1 MKTVSWKIKDGR
13 LATVEISIDKN
24 LREIEFDGKVVET
37 VEGRM
42 STWSIKCS
50 ATVEGMGELNALCK
64 PVEDGVAPGSGK
76 LGKLGF
82 SAEIR
87 EQIDQAVAE
96 VEASEEW
103 QRKVASERA
112 NDAADREYAADL
124 ARIEKAMAH

>member
-64 PVEDGVAPGSGK
+64 PVEGGVAPGSGK

-87 EQIDQAVAE
+87 EQIEQAVAE
-96 VEASEEW
+96 VEASEDW

-124 ARIEKAMAH
+124 ARIENAMAH

>member
-13 LATVEISIDKN
+13 TATVTISIDKN
-24 LREIEFDGKVVET
+24 LREIEFGGKVVEV

-42 STWSIKCS
+42 STWSINYS
-50 ATVEGMGELNALCK
+50 ATVEGMGELNALGN
-64 PVEDGVAPGSGK
+64 PVEDAPAPFAGK

-87 EQIDQAVAE
+87 EQIEAAVAE
-96 VEASEEW
+96 VKASDDW

-112 NDAADREYAADL
+112 NDAAAREYDSAK
-124 ARIEKAMAH
+124 ARIENAMAR